1 MELGSLQEDLL
12 SLLWAADSLHAG
24 ASLGSAV
31 LCRLGCNGHVPLL
44 CSRLDPSSSMRN
56 CVSSFWCGRSRC
68 GGRHQQLS
76 MRRRQ

>member
-44 CSRLDPSSSMRN
+44 CSRLDPSSSMRRGRGTA
-56 CVSSFWCGRSRC
+56 CQVFGAGGRGGAVATSSFR
-68 GGRHQQLS
+68 
-76 MRRRQ
+76 